1 MSQHEP
7 FNYKTRED
15 LLGKARALGLDLPF
29 QASIDPLFD
38 KVRIGS
44 KWVPNRL
51 AVQPMEAAD
60 GLPDGSPGEL
70 TFRRYRRYAEGGSGL
85 IWFEATSVV
94 QDGRS
99 NPHQLMLNRRT
110 LDSFKR
116 LVERTRQAAQRALG
130 INHDPYLVL
139 QLTHSGRFSR
149 PEGKSSGKVACFNP
163 YLDEPGEAPTLFSD
177 EDLDRLKNTFI
188 EAVDLAYDAGFDA
201 VDIKACHGYLLH
213 NLLGACTRADS
224 RYGGSFENRARFLID
239 CIQIARRDFPR
250 IAVAVR
256 LSAADRIPHPYGF
269 GMADDGSDRIDL
281 SESKKLIRQLIEAGC
296 RLLNITAGIP
306 LIFPHISRPYNR
318 PMSGSDRP
326 KEHPLEG
333 VVRLINL
340 AGDLQREFP
349 SVPLVSSGYSWL
361 RQFWPHVGAAV
372 IQEGKASFIGLGRSS
387 FAYPEAPRDLMA
399 TGKIDPRKA
408 CISCSRCSE
417 LLRRGRPS
425 GCAVRD
431 REIYAQE
438 YRKME
443 RSG

>member
-1 MSQHEP
+1 
-7 FNYKTRED
+7 
-15 LLGKARALGLDLPF
+15 
-29 QASIDPLFD
+29 
-38 KVRIGS
+38 
-44 KWVPNRL
+44 
-51 AVQPMEAAD
+51 MEADD
-60 GLPDGSPGEL
+60 GLPDGSPGEW
-70 TFRRYRRYAEGGSGL
+70 TFRRYCRYAEGGSGL
-85 IWFEATSVV
+85 IWFEATSIVPE
-94 QDGRS
+94 GRS
-99 NPHQLMLNRRT
+99 NPHQLMLNRKT
-110 LDSFKR
+110 LDGFKR
-116 LVERTRQAAQRALG
+116 LVERARQASQRALR

-139 QLTHSGRFSR
+139 QLTHSGRFSK
-149 PEGKSSGKVACFNP
+149 PEGKSLGKTACLNP
-163 YLDEPGEAPTLFSD
+163 YLDEPDEALTLFSD
-177 EDLDRLKNTFI
+177 EELDRLKNTFTEVI
-188 EAVDLAYDAGFDA
+188 GLAYEAGFDA

-213 NLLGACTRADS
+213 ELLGARTRADS
-224 RYGGSFENRARFLID
+224 RYGGSLENRARFIID
-239 CIQIARRDFPR
+239 CVQIARRDHPR

-256 LSAADRIPHPYGF
+256 LSATDGIPYPCGF

-281 SESKKLIRQLIEAGC
+281 SEPKRLIRQLIEAGC

-306 LIFPHISRPYNR
+306 LVFPHISRPYNR
-318 PMSGSDRP
+318 PMGGSDRP

-349 SVPLVSSGYSWL
+349 LVPLVSSGYSWL

-387 FAYPEAPRDLMA
+387 FAYPEAPRDLMT
-399 TGKIDPRKA
+399 TGKIDPRKS

-431 REIYAQE
+431 REIYAEE

-443 RSG
+443 KSV